1 MSQYFRKLP
10 NLNYPS
16 LLKTRE
22 SNTDFIQTKNLFRR
36 VKVREDLFANFMQFD
51 KYKII
56 GDERPDNV
64 AQKVY
69 DNDDLDWVV
78 LLSNNIVDL
87 NNEWP
92 LTQFQLNEFLND
104 KYTPQELVSIHHY
117 ETLELRD
124 SKNQLILPAGLVVD
138 EDFNLEY
145 LSGGQIKSTNS
156 LVQGRPIR
164 AVTFFDYEN
173 DLRIF
178 RIEYNADNTDTL
190 QIKDIEY
197 YKSVSWH
204 VHSLKDMTDGY
215 IIFNCVRTRGRDDA
229 RRRAYD

>member
-22 SNTDFIQTKNLFRR
+22 SNTDFVQTKNLFRR

-51 KYKII
+51 KYKIV

-69 DNDDLDWVV
+69 DNDDLDWVI

-92 LTQFQLNEFLND
+92 LTQFQLNEFLNE
-104 KYTPQELVSIHHY
+104 KYSPQELVSIHHY

-124 SKNQLILPAGLVVD
+124 NKNQLILPAGIVVD
-138 EDFNLEY
+138 ENFNLEY
-145 LSGGQIKSTNS
+145 LSGGQVRSTNS
-156 LVQGRPIR
+156 LVDGRPVK
-164 AVTFFDYEN
+164 AVTFYDYEN
-173 DLRIF
+173 DLNDKKRNINVLKPELLGIFIRDFERIMKYDKSSQYVNRRLKRTENP
-178 RIEYNADNTDTL
+178 RI
-190 QIKDIEY
+190 K
-197 YKSVSWH
+197 
-204 VHSLKDMTDGY
+204 
-215 IIFNCVRTRGRDDA
+215 
-229 RRRAYD
+229 

>member
-22 SNTDFIQTKNLFRR
+22 SNTDFVQTKNLFRR

-51 KYKII
+51 KYKIV

-69 DNDDLDWVV
+69 DNDDLDWVI

-104 KYTPQELVSIHHY
+104 KYSPQELVSIHHY

-124 SKNQLILPAGLVVD
+124 NKNQLILPAGIVVD
-138 EDFNLEY
+138 ENFNLEY
-145 LSGGQIKSTNS
+145 LSGGQVKSTNS
-156 LVQGRPIR
+156 LVDGRPVK
-164 AVTFFDYEN
+164 AVTFYDYEN
-173 DLRIF
+173 DINDKKRNINVLKPELLGIFIRDFERIMKYDKSSQYVNRRLKRTENP
-178 RIEYNADNTDTL
+178 RI
-190 QIKDIEY
+190 K
-197 YKSVSWH
+197 
-204 VHSLKDMTDGY
+204 
-215 IIFNCVRTRGRDDA
+215 
-229 RRRAYD
+229 

>member
-1 MSQYFRKLP
+1 MAQYFRKLP

-51 KYKII
+51 KYKVV

-69 DNDDLDWVV
+69 DNDDLDWIV
-78 LLSNNIVDL
+78 LISNNIVDL

-92 LTQFQLNEFLND
+92 LTQSQLNEFLND

-124 SKNQLILPAGLVVD
+124 SRNQLILPAGIVVD

-145 LSGGQIKSTNS
+145 LSGGQVKSTNS
-156 LVQGRPIR
+156 LVDGRPVK
-164 AVTFFDYEN
+164 AVTFYDYEN
-173 DLRIF
+173 DLNDKKRNINVLKPELLGVFIRDFERIMKYDKSSQYVNRRLKRTENP
-178 RIEYNADNTDTL
+178 RI
-190 QIKDIEY
+190 K
-197 YKSVSWH
+197 
-204 VHSLKDMTDGY
+204 
-215 IIFNCVRTRGRDDA
+215 
-229 RRRAYD
+229 

>member
-51 KYKII
+51 KYKIV

-92 LTQFQLNEFLND
+92 LTQFQLNEFLNE
-104 KYTPQELVSIHHY
+104 KYSPQQLVSIHHY

-124 SKNQLILPAGLVVD
+124 NKNQLILPAGIVVD
-138 EDFNLEY
+138 ENFNLEY
-145 LSGGQIKSTNS
+145 LSGGQVKSTNS
-156 LVQGRPIR
+156 LIDGRPVK
-164 AVTFFDYEN
+164 AVTFYDYEN
-173 DLRIF
+173 DLNDKKRNINVLKPDLLGIFIRDFERIMKYDKSSQYVNRKLKRTENP
-178 RIEYNADNTDTL
+178 RI
-190 QIKDIEY
+190 K
-197 YKSVSWH
+197 
-204 VHSLKDMTDGY
+204 
-215 IIFNCVRTRGRDDA
+215 
-229 RRRAYD
+229 

>member
-22 SNTDFIQTKNLFRR
+22 SNTDFVQTKNLFRR

-51 KYKII
+51 KYKIV

-69 DNDDLDWVV
+69 DNDDLDWVI

-92 LTQFQLNEFLND
+92 LTQFQLNEFLNE
-104 KYTPQELVSIHHY
+104 KYSPQELVSIHHY

-124 SKNQLILPAGLVVD
+124 NKNQLILPAGIVVD
-138 EDFNLEY
+138 ENFNLEY
-145 LSGGQIKSTNS
+145 LSGGQVKSTNS
-156 LVQGRPIR
+156 LVDGRPVK
-164 AVTFFDYEN
+164 AVTFYDYEN
-173 DLRIF
+173 DLNDKKRNINVLKPELLGIFIRDFERIMKYDKSSQYVNRRLKQTENP
-178 RIEYNADNTDTL
+178 RI
-190 QIKDIEY
+190 K
-197 YKSVSWH
+197 
-204 VHSLKDMTDGY
+204 
-215 IIFNCVRTRGRDDA
+215 
-229 RRRAYD
+229 

>member
-22 SNTDFIQTKNLFRR
+22 SNTDFVQTKNLFRR

-51 KYKII
+51 KYKIV

-69 DNDDLDWVV
+69 DNDDLDWVI

-92 LTQFQLNEFLND
+92 LTQFQLNEFLNE
-104 KYTPQELVSIHHY
+104 KYSPQELVSIHHY
-117 ETLELRD
+117 ETLELKD
-124 SKNQLILPAGLVVD
+124 NKNQLILPAGIVVD
-138 EDFNLEY
+138 ENFNLEY
-145 LSGGQIKSTNS
+145 LSGGQVKSTNS
-156 LVQGRPIR
+156 LVDGRPVK
-164 AVTFFDYEN
+164 AVTFSDYEN
-173 DLRIF
+173 DLNDKKRNINVLKPELLGVFIRDFERIMKYDKSSQYVNRKLKRTENP
-178 RIEYNADNTDTL
+178 RI
-190 QIKDIEY
+190 K
-197 YKSVSWH
+197 
-204 VHSLKDMTDGY
+204 
-215 IIFNCVRTRGRDDA
+215 
-229 RRRAYD
+229 

>member
-1 MSQYFRKLP
+1 MSNYFRRLP
-10 NLNYPS
+10 NLDYPS
-16 LLKTRE
+16 LLKDRE
-22 SNTDFIQTKNLFRR
+22 SNTDFVQTKNLFRR
-36 VKVREDLFANFMQFD
+36 AKVREDLFANFMQFD
-51 KYKII
+51 KYEVV

-64 AQKVY
+64 SERMY
-69 DNDDLDWVV
+69 GRDDLDWVV
-78 LLSNNIVDL
+78 LLSNNIIDI

-92 LTQFQLNEFLND
+92 LSQLQLNRFLAD

-156 LVQGRPIR
+156 LVQGRPVR

-173 DLRIF
+173 DLNDQKRTINVLKRDFLGIF
-178 RIEYNADNTDTL
+178 
-190 QIKDIEY
+190 
-197 YKSVSWH
+197 
-204 VHSLKDMTDGY
+204 LKDFERIMKYDKSSQ
-215 IIFNCVRTRGRDDA
+215 NVNRRLKRTENPRIK
-229 RRRAYD
+229 

>member
-1 MSQYFRKLP
+1 MSNYFRRLP
-10 NLNYPS
+10 NLDYPS
-16 LLKTRE
+16 LLKNRE

-36 VKVREDLFANFMQFD
+36 TKIREDLFANFMQFD
-51 KYKII
+51 KYEIF

-64 AQKVY
+64 SEKVY
-69 DNDDLDWVV
+69 GRDDLDWVV
-78 LLSNNIVDL
+78 LLSNNIVDI

-92 LTQFQLNEFLND
+92 LSQLQLNRFLSD

-124 SKNQLILPAGLVVD
+124 NKNQLILPAGLVVD

-156 LVQGRPIR
+156 LVEGRPVR

-173 DLRIF
+173 DLNEQKRNINVIKKDF
-178 RIEYNADNTDTL
+178 L
-190 QIKDIEY
+190 GMFIKDFERIMKY
-197 YKSVSWH
+197 DKSSQYVNRK
-204 VHSLKDMTDGY
+204 LK
-215 IIFNCVRTRGRDDA
+215 RTENPRIK
-229 RRRAYD
+229 

>member
-51 KYKII
+51 KYKIV

-69 DNDDLDWVV
+69 DNDDLDWVI

-92 LTQFQLNEFLND
+92 LTQFQLNEFLNE
-104 KYTPQELVSIHHY
+104 KYSPQQLVSIHHY

-124 SKNQLILPAGLVVD
+124 NKNQLILPAGIVVD
-138 EDFNLEY
+138 ENFNLEY

-156 LVQGRPIR
+156 LVDGRPVK
-164 AVTFFDYEN
+164 AVTFYDYEN
-173 DLRIF
+173 DLNDKKRNINVLKPELLGIFIRDFERIMKYDKSSQYVNRRLKRTENP
-178 RIEYNADNTDTL
+178 RI
-190 QIKDIEY
+190 K
-197 YKSVSWH
+197 
-204 VHSLKDMTDGY
+204 
-215 IIFNCVRTRGRDDA
+215 
-229 RRRAYD
+229 

>member
-1 MSQYFRKLP
+1 MSNYFRRLP
-10 NLNYPS
+10 NLDYPS
-16 LLKTRE
+16 LLKDRE

-36 VKVREDLFANFMQFD
+36 TKIREDLFANFMQFD
-51 KYKII
+51 KYEIV

-64 AQKVY
+64 SEKVY
-69 DNDDLDWVV
+69 GRDDLDWVV
-78 LLSNNIVDL
+78 LLSNNIVDI

-92 LTQFQLNEFLND
+92 LSQLQLNRFLSD

-156 LVQGRPIR
+156 LVEGRPVR

-173 DLRIF
+173 DLNEQKRNINVIKKDF
-178 RIEYNADNTDTL
+178 L
-190 QIKDIEY
+190 GMFIKDFERIMKY
-197 YKSVSWH
+197 DKSSQYVNRK
-204 VHSLKDMTDGY
+204 LK
-215 IIFNCVRTRGRDDA
+215 RTENPRIK
-229 RRRAYD
+229 

>member
-22 SNTDFIQTKNLFRR
+22 SNTDFVQTKNLFRR

-51 KYKII
+51 KYKIV

-69 DNDDLDWVV
+69 DNDDLDWVI

-92 LTQFQLNEFLND
+92 LTQFQLNEFLNE
-104 KYTPQELVSIHHY
+104 KYSPQELVSIHHY

-124 SKNQLILPAGLVVD
+124 NKNQLILPAGIVVD
-138 EDFNLEY
+138 ENFNLEY
-145 LSGGQIKSTNS
+145 LSGGQVKSTNS
-156 LVQGRPIR
+156 LVDGRPVK
-164 AVTFFDYEN
+164 AVTFYDYEN
-173 DLRIF
+173 DLNDKKRNINVLKPELLGVFIRDFERIMKYDKSSQYVNRKLKRTENS
-178 RIEYNADNTDTL
+178 RIN
-190 QIKDIEY
+190 
-197 YKSVSWH
+197 
-204 VHSLKDMTDGY
+204 
-215 IIFNCVRTRGRDDA
+215 
-229 RRRAYD
+229 

>member
-1 MSQYFRKLP
+1 MSNYFRKLP
-10 NLNYPS
+10 NLDYPS
-16 LLKTRE
+16 LLKNRE
-22 SNTDFIQTKNLFRR
+22 SNVDYVQTKNLFRR
-36 VKVREDLFANFMQFD
+36 VKIREDLFANFMQFD
-51 KYKII
+51 KYEIV

-64 AQKVY
+64 SEKVY
-69 DNDDLDWVV
+69 GRDDLDWVV
-78 LLSNNIVDL
+78 LLSNNIIDI

-92 LTQFQLNEFLND
+92 LSQLQLNRFLAD

-156 LVQGRPIR
+156 LVQGRPVR

-173 DLRIF
+173 DLNDQKRNINVLKRDFLGIF
-178 RIEYNADNTDTL
+178 
-190 QIKDIEY
+190 IKDFERIMKY
-197 YKSVSWH
+197 DKSSQYVNRK
-204 VHSLKDMTDGY
+204 LK
-215 IIFNCVRTRGRDDA
+215 RTENPRIK
-229 RRRAYD
+229 

>member
-51 KYKII
+51 KYKIV

-69 DNDDLDWVV
+69 DNDDLDWII

-92 LTQFQLNEFLND
+92 LTQFQLNEFLNE
-104 KYTPQELVSIHHY
+104 KYSPQELVSIHHY

-124 SKNQLILPAGLVVD
+124 SRNQLILPAGIVVD
-138 EDFNLEY
+138 ENFNLEY
-145 LSGGQIKSTNS
+145 LSGGQVKSTNS
-156 LVQGRPIR
+156 LVDGRPVK
-164 AVTFFDYEN
+164 AVTFYDYEN
-173 DLRIF
+173 DLNDKKRNINVLKPELLGIFIRDFERIMKYDKSSQYVNRRLKRTENP
-178 RIEYNADNTDTL
+178 RI
-190 QIKDIEY
+190 K
-197 YKSVSWH
+197 
-204 VHSLKDMTDGY
+204 
-215 IIFNCVRTRGRDDA
+215 
-229 RRRAYD
+229 

>member
-1 MSQYFRKLP
+1 MSNYFRRLP
-10 NLNYPS
+10 NLDYPS
-16 LLKTRE
+16 LLKNRE

-36 VKVREDLFANFMQFD
+36 TKIREDLFANFMQFD
-51 KYKII
+51 KYEIV

-64 AQKVY
+64 SEKVY
-69 DNDDLDWVV
+69 GRDDLDWVV
-78 LLSNNIVDL
+78 LLSNNIIDI

-92 LTQFQLNEFLND
+92 LSQLQLNRFLAD

-124 SKNQLILPAGLVVD
+124 NKNQLILPAGLVVD

-156 LVQGRPIR
+156 LVEGRPVR

-173 DLRIF
+173 DLNEQKRNINVIKKDF
-178 RIEYNADNTDTL
+178 L
-190 QIKDIEY
+190 GMFIKDLERIMKY
-197 YKSVSWH
+197 DKSSQYVNRK
-204 VHSLKDMTDGY
+204 LK
-215 IIFNCVRTRGRDDA
+215 RTENPRIK
-229 RRRAYD
+229 

>member
-22 SNTDFIQTKNLFRR
+22 SNTDFVQTKNLFRR

-51 KYKII
+51 KYKIV

-69 DNDDLDWVV
+69 DNDDLDWII

-92 LTQFQLNEFLND
+92 LTQFQLNEFLNE
-104 KYTPQELVSIHHY
+104 KYSPQELVSIHHY

-124 SKNQLILPAGLVVD
+124 NKNQLILPAGIVVD

-145 LSGGQIKSTNS
+145 LSGGQVKSTNS
-156 LVQGRPIR
+156 LVDGRPVKS
-164 AVTFFDYEN
+164 VTFYDYEN
-173 DLRIF
+173 DLNDKKRNINVLKPELLGVFIRDFERIMKYDKSSQYVNRRLKQTENP
-178 RIEYNADNTDTL
+178 RI
-190 QIKDIEY
+190 K
-197 YKSVSWH
+197 
-204 VHSLKDMTDGY
+204 
-215 IIFNCVRTRGRDDA
+215 
-229 RRRAYD
+229 

>member
-51 KYKII
+51 KYKVV

-69 DNDDLDWVV
+69 DNDDLDWIV
-78 LLSNNIVDL
+78 LISNNIVDL

-92 LTQFQLNEFLND
+92 LTQSQLNEFLND

-117 ETLELRD
+117 ETPELRD
-124 SKNQLILPAGLVVD
+124 SRNQLILPAGIVVD

-145 LSGGQIKSTNS
+145 LSGGQVKSTNS
-156 LVQGRPIR
+156 LVDGRPVK
-164 AVTFFDYEN
+164 AVTFYDYEN
-173 DLRIF
+173 DLNDKKRNINVLKPELLGVFIRDFERIMKYDKSSQYVNRRLKRTENP
-178 RIEYNADNTDTL
+178 RI
-190 QIKDIEY
+190 K
-197 YKSVSWH
+197 
-204 VHSLKDMTDGY
+204 
-215 IIFNCVRTRGRDDA
+215 
-229 RRRAYD
+229 

>member
-22 SNTDFIQTKNLFRR
+22 SNTDFVQTKNLFRR

-51 KYKII
+51 KYKIV

-69 DNDDLDWVV
+69 DNDDLDWVI

-92 LTQFQLNEFLND
+92 LTQFQLNEFLNE
-104 KYTPQELVSIHHY
+104 KYSPQQLVSIHHY

-124 SKNQLILPAGLVVD
+124 NKNQLILPAGIVVD
-138 EDFNLEY
+138 ENFNLEY
-145 LSGGQIKSTNS
+145 LSGGQVKSTNS
-156 LVQGRPIR
+156 LVDGRPVK
-164 AVTFFDYEN
+164 AVTFYDYEN
-173 DLRIF
+173 SLNDKKRAINTLKQDFLGIF
-178 RIEYNADNTDTL
+178 
-190 QIKDIEY
+190 
-197 YKSVSWH
+197 
-204 VHSLKDMTDGY
+204 LKDFERIMKYDKSSQY
-215 IIFNCVRTRGRDDA
+215 VNRKLKRTENPRIK
-229 RRRAYD
+229 

>member
-22 SNTDFIQTKNLFRR
+22 SNTDFVQTKNLFRR

-51 KYKII
+51 KYKIV

-69 DNDDLDWVV
+69 DNDDLDWIV
-78 LLSNNIVDL
+78 LISNNIVDL

-124 SKNQLILPAGLVVD
+124 NKNQLILPAGIVVD
-138 EDFNLEY
+138 ENFNLEY
-145 LSGGQIKSTNS
+145 LSGGQVKSTNS
-156 LVQGRPIR
+156 LVDGRPVK
-164 AVTFFDYEN
+164 AVTFYDYEN
-173 DLRIF
+173 SQNDKKRNINVLKQEFLGIF
-178 RIEYNADNTDTL
+178 
-190 QIKDIEY
+190 IKDFERIMKY
-197 YKSVSWH
+197 DKSSQYVNRK
-204 VHSLKDMTDGY
+204 LK
-215 IIFNCVRTRGRDDA
+215 RTENPRIK
-229 RRRAYD
+229 

>member
-1 MSQYFRKLP
+1 MSNYFRRLP
-10 NLNYPS
+10 NLDYPS
-16 LLKTRE
+16 LLKNRE

-36 VKVREDLFANFMQFD
+36 TKIREDLFANFMQFD
-51 KYKII
+51 KYEIV

-64 AQKVY
+64 SEKVY
-69 DNDDLDWVV
+69 GRDDLDWVV
-78 LLSNNIVDL
+78 LLSNNIIDI

-92 LTQFQLNEFLND
+92 LSQSQLNIFLSD

-124 SKNQLILPAGLVVD
+124 NKNQLILPAGLVVD

-156 LVQGRPIR
+156 LVEGRPVR

-173 DLRIF
+173 DLNEQKRNINVIKKDF
-178 RIEYNADNTDTL
+178 L
-190 QIKDIEY
+190 GMFIKDFERIMKY
-197 YKSVSWH
+197 DKSSQYVNRK
-204 VHSLKDMTDGY
+204 L
-215 IIFNCVRTRGRDDA
+215 
-229 RRRAYD
+229 